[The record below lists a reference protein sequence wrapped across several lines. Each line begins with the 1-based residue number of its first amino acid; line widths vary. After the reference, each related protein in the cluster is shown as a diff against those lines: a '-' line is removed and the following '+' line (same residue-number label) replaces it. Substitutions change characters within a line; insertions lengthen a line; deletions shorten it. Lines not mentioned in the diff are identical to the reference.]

1 MGHCVSM
8 VGVESLTFEMILP
21 PVHENNVAPA
31 IPIAERVRNRR
42 RDNRS
47 CGTRSNPDPPRVSTG
62 GES

>member
-1 MGHCVSM
+1 VVS
-8 VGVESLTFEMILP
+8 VTFGMILP

-31 IPIAERVRNRR
+31 TPIAEPVRNRR

-47 CGTRSNPDPPRVSTG
+47 CGTRSNPGPRLGSAG

>member
-1 MGHCVSM
+1 MGHRVSM
-8 VGVESLTFEMILP
+8 VGVVSVTFGMILP
-21 PVHENNVAPA
+21 PVQENNVAPA

-47 CGTRSNPDPPRVSTG
+47 CGTRSNSSRPRGSAG

>member
-1 MGHCVSM
+1 MVAVVS
-8 VGVESLTFEMILP
+8 VTFGMILP

-31 IPIAERVRNRR
+31 TPNADRVRNRR

-47 CGTRSNPDPPRVSTG
+47 CETRSNPDPPRGSTG